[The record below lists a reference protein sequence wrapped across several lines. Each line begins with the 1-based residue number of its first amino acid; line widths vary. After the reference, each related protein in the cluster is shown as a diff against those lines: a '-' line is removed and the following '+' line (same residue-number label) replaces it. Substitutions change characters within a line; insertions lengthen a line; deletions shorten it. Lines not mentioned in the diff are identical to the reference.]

1 MGQLLDDL
9 FSLFD
14 DNCLMMSDMDLVDRS
29 DHLEDKMVTTVSL
42 GSDFSKSSCNL
53 SDQTSDSVSLFLLVQ
68 FSQSLNKLFN
78 FLVIVIT
85 SFSCLNNNSLLDLSQ
100 FSNVLDLLDKLDDS
114 DWVMEDDGWFDEDW
128 GSNLSD
134 SSSDVNNLLVNSL
147 DSLSQDNDLSSDDW
161 SSWFRSNDQS
171 IM

>member
-14 DNCLMMSDMDLVDRS
+14 DNCLMMSDMDLVDRP

-42 GSDFSKSSCNL
+42 GGDSSKSSCNL

-85 SFSCLNNNSLLDLSQ
+85 SFSSLNNDSLLDLSQ

-171 IM
+171 IV